1 MNEHVLGRFNF
12 EEELIIENVLENVA
26 DAVESIVL
34 NGIDVTMNRFNI

>member
-26 DAVESIVL
+26 DAVESIVREL
-34 NGIDVTMNRFNI
+34 CNNE